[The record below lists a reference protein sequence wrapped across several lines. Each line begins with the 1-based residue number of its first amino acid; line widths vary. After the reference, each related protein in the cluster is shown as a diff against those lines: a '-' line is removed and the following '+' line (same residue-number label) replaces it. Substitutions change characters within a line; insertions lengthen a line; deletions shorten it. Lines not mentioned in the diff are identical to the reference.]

1 MEQHLFSKRQDET
14 LDIKSNYISGKMSND
29 RKADRMNRETN
40 GGHQYGEI
48 IKRQLFDLLSNYPR
62 ETLDVEELY

>member
-1 MEQHLFSKRQDET
+1 MRLIGHKMMQANVCMEQHVFSKRKDET
-14 LDIKSNYISGKMSND
+14 LDIKFNYISGKMSND

-48 IKRQLFDLLSNYPR
+48 IKR
-62 ETLDVEELY
+62 

>member
-14 LDIKSNYISGKMSND
+14 LDIKFNYISRKMNND

-48 IKRQLFDLLSNYPR
+48 IKRYQFGFLLNYPR